1 MPINPV
7 QFAHSVCDEFLRYI
21 FSEFPLSDP
30 QMESQAKEL
39 LQRSSSLDIPLV
51 KGPYV
56 SLSEAFAKGDSI
68 QQMAVCGKLHPVM
81 PGLVGFP
88 TMYLHQQQVFEAVQS
103 GCHVLISTGT
113 GSGKTEAFVHPIVDD
128 LLRERDGMV
137 VGSSSVVGGTARETA
152 TIIDD
157 PYQVSLAAESPES
170 FETSPSP
177 HQPPTTN
184 YQPPAA

>member
-68 QQMAVCGKLHPVM
+68 QQMGVCGKLHPV
-81 PGLVGFP
+81 
-88 TMYLHQQQVFEAVQS
+88 S
-103 GCHVLISTGT
+103 
-113 GSGKTEAFVHPIVDD
+113 
-128 LLRERDGMV
+128 RD
-137 VGSSSVVGGTARETA
+137 
-152 TIIDD
+152 
-157 PYQVSLAAESPES
+157 
-170 FETSPSP
+170 
-177 HQPPTTN
+177 
-184 YQPPAA
+184 